1 MSYIPAEREQ
11 PSAANA
17 PTIFNTAYAAIK
29 GGEAPQQRKKW
40 PRGSA
45 QPLENARFGQGNPR
59 KSKPFPL
66 IVFARAWLDFA
77 GFGYI
82 WFWLGFA
89 LAGNSRMGAYTTYL

>member
-17 PTIFNTAYAAIK
+17 PSIFNTAYAAIRAAK
-29 GGEAPQQRKKW
+29 LLNKEKW

-45 QPLENARFGQGNPR
+45 QPLENARFGQDNPK

-66 IVFARAWLDFA
+66 IFFARAWLDFA

-82 WFWLGFA
+82 WF
-89 LAGNSRMGAYTTYL
+89 

>member
-17 PTIFNTAYAAIK
+17 PSIFNTAYAAIK
-29 GGEAPQQRKKW
+29 GGEAPSTKKKW
-40 PRGSA
+40 PRGSV
-45 QPLENARFGQGNPR
+45 QPLENARFGQG
-59 KSKPFPL
+59 KPFPL
-66 IVFARAWLDFA
+66 IVFARSWLDFA

-89 LAGNSRMGAYTTYL
+89 SAGNSRMGAKTT